1 MIYLIGW
8 FWLGESKRFRVIDS
22 KSFEIRN
29 LNEEDAIKIV
39 ESGRL
44 ANMAYNNGELITTN
58 GVMQRYFIDNQS
70 KIVLLYQLMKGTKKV
85 GFVVVNKDGII
96 KTLRESDIVKS
107 RIMMCN
113 GKIVDKHVSS
123 IQGEIEKI
131 DIKEYQKRLANS
143 NTNIQDVGTTP
154 ANDKE
159 LFKKKDIT
167 KDIKNI
173 MSVLPDIVT
182 GATVLGG
189 ATYFTAFRFMNPA
202 LTQTQLF
209 LSNIP
214 AAAIMAGALVGTRI
228 WKNKRKK
235 K

>member
-8 FWLGESKRFRVIDS
+8 FWLDRSKRFRVIDS

-29 LNEEDAIKIV
+29 LNEEDTIKIV

-58 GVMQRYFIDNQS
+58 GVMQRYFIDNQN
-70 KIVLLYQLMKGTKKV
+70 KILLLYQLMNGTKKV

-96 KTLRESDIVKS
+96 KTVRESDIVKS

-159 LFKKKDIT
+159 LFKKKDAKKGTIDVLH
-167 KDIKNI
+167 K
-173 MSVLPDIVT
+173 LPDIVA

-202 LTQTQLF
+202 LTQTQL
-209 LSNIP
+209 LLNNLP
-214 AAAIMAGALVGTRI
+214 AAVVMAGAIAGTRI
-228 WKNKRKK
+228 WKSKRKK